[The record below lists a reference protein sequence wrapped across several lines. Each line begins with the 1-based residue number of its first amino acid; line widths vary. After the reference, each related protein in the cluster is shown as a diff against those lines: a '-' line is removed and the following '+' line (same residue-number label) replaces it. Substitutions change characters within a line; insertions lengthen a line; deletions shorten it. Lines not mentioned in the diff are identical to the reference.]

1 MALMMAGEEGEI
13 EMKKIRVCVL
23 GQSHIAVKANTKRFG
38 PHAIIYEGNTFA
50 ECFSWIESVTG
61 RTVYGIEWK
70 TSARYQDRTGLR
82 LPAEMRVCLR
92 SKRADDPPAGTVPP
106 VVLKVAGPKGA
117 QNVL

>member
-1 MALMMAGEEGEI
+1 M

-23 GQSHIAVKANTKRFG
+23 GQNHIAVKANTKRFG

-50 ECFSWIESVTG
+50 KCFKWIEAVTD

-70 TSARYQDRTGLR
+70 NSTRYQDRTGLS
-82 LPAEMRVCLR
+82 LPVEMRVCLQ
-92 SKRADDPPAGTVPP
+92 SKRADDPPTGAIPS
-106 VVLKVAGPKGA
+106 VLKLERLKGA

>member
-82 LPAEMRVCLR
+82 LPAEMR